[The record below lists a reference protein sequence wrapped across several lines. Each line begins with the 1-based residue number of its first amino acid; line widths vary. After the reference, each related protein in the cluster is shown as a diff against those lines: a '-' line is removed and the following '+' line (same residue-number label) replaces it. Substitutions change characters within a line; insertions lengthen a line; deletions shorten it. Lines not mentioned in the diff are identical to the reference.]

1 MCTAIRFNGCGAD
14 SYFARNFDWV
24 SSYGE
29 GILVVPKNYEVKS
42 SFGAY
47 DTVLHPCLGMGVIEE
62 DLPLYFDCSNDKG
75 LSVATLNFKGYA
87 AYELEELDDKTN
99 IGVSEF
105 PFWVASQFESVDEV
119 EVALH
124 DVAIIS
130 KNVIERYATN
140 QLHWMI
146 ADRRRSIVVEYTKRG
161 MEIFHNNVDVL
172 TNQPGYDWHHENLRN
187 YLHLTDEMPTG
198 ASWTNVSLKP
208 FGVGAGMQG
217 MPGGYA
223 SADRFVRAAYFNAN
237 YPTKE
242 TEKEN
247 VARAFRELMS
257 VAMIE
262 GAAETKRG
270 ENEVTIYTSCFST
283 YTGNYYYNTYE
294 TFEVKHT
301 NLNDFDLDAN
311 ELILVEA

>member
-1 MCTAIRFNGCGAD
+1 MCTAIRFNGCGTD
-14 SYFARNFDWV
+14 SYFGRNFDWTT
-24 SSYGE
+24 SYGE
-29 GILVVPKNYEVKS
+29 GIVVVPNNYDVKS
-42 SFGAY
+42 SFGSF
-47 DTVLHPCLGMGVIEE
+47 DKVVHPCIGMGLVEN
-62 DLPLYFDCSNDKG
+62 DMPVYFDCSNDCG

-87 AYELEELDDKTN
+87 AYEPVEVEDKIN

-105 PFWVASQFESVDEV
+105 SFWVASQFENVDEV
-119 EVALH
+119 EIALH
-124 DVAIIS
+124 DVAIVS
-130 KNVIERYATN
+130 QNVVERYATN
-140 QLHWMI
+140 QVHWMI
-146 ADRRRSIVVEYTKRG
+146 ADKRRSIVVEYTKRG

-217 MPGGYA
+217 LPGGYA

-237 YPTKE
+237 YPYKE

-247 VARAFRELMS
+247 VARAFRELVS

-262 GAAETKRG
+262 GAAQYKRG
-270 ENEVTIYTSCFST
+270 ESEVTIYTSCYSSH
-283 YTGNYYYNTYE
+283 TGNYYYNTYN
-294 TFEVKHT
+294 TFNIKCV
-301 NLNDFDLDAN
+301 NLSDYDLDTSN
-311 ELILVEA
+311 LIYQEA